1 MILIVAGKPAFAH
14 FNYIKTAMTT
24 TNDNVVWITG
34 ASSGIGKA
42 MAFEW
47 ARLGYKVA
55 LSARRRELLEEIAQ
69 AIRNAG
75 GQAEAV
81 PVDIMDEKSIEH
93 AVRHIINTWGRMDVA
108 VANAGFGV
116 FGSIEKLTTHDWNRQ
131 LQGNVVGL
139 ALTVK
144 YALPHLKQS
153 QGRIGLVGS
162 VGAFLPNP
170 QVGAYG
176 ASKAAVHSI
185 GLTLQVELMGTGV
198 SCTVIHPGF
207 VVSEI
212 ARIDNEGR
220 WHPDRPD
227 PRPAKLMWP
236 TDKAAKVMV
245 KAILKR
251 KRNYIF
257 TTHGRIFVWLQRW
270 FPGVMR
276 TIASKGPRPE

>member
-1 MILIVAGKPAFAH
+1 
-14 FNYIKTAMTT
+14 MTN
-24 TNDNVVWITG
+24 TNKHVVWITG

-47 ARLGYKVA
+47 ARLGYKVV
-55 LSARRRELLEEIAQ
+55 LSARRKELLDTIALEI
-69 AIRNAG
+69 INSG
-75 GQAEAV
+75 GEALVV
-81 PVDIMDEKSIEH
+81 PVDILEEESIDN
-93 AVRHIINTWGRMDVA
+93 AVQNLIENCGRLDIV

-116 FGSIEKLTTHDWNRQ
+116 FGSIDKLTTKDWNRQ

-144 YALPHLKQS
+144 YALPFLKQN

-162 VGAFLPNP
+162 VGAYLPNP
-170 QVGAYG
+170 NVGAYG
-176 ASKAAVHSI
+176 ASKAAVNSV

-198 SCTVIHPGF
+198 SCTTIHPGF

-212 ARIDNEGR
+212 AKVDNEGV
-220 WHPDRPD
+220 WHPERPD
-227 PRPAKLMWP
+227 PRPANLMWL

-245 KAILKR
+245 KAIIKR

-270 FPGVMR
+270 FPSLMR
-276 TIASKGPRPE
+276 KIAAKGPKPE

>member
-1 MILIVAGKPAFAH
+1 MNIE
-14 FNYIKTAMTT
+14 
-24 TNDNVVWITG
+24 NVVWITG

-55 LSARRRELLEEIAQ
+55 ISSRRKELLEKVADEI
-69 AIRNAG
+69 RDSG
-75 GQAEAV
+75 GVALV
-81 PVDIMDEKSIEH
+81 IPCDIMQETNIENSIQQ
-93 AVRHIINTWGRMDVA
+93 IIENWGRLDVV

-116 FGSIEKLTTHDWNRQ
+116 FGSIEKLTAKDWNRQ
-131 LQGNVVGL
+131 LQGNVTGL

-144 YALPHLKQS
+144 YSLPYLKKS
-153 QGRIGLVGS
+153 NGRIGLVGS

-170 QVGAYG
+170 NLGAYG

-185 GLTLQVELMGTGV
+185 GQTLQVELIGTGV
-198 SCTVIHPGF
+198 SCTTMHPGF

-212 ARIDNEGR
+212 TRIDNDGV
-220 WHPDRPD
+220 WHPERTD
-227 PRPAKLMWP
+227 PRPLNLIWP

-257 TTHGRIFVWLQRW
+257 TGHGKAFVWLQRLI
-270 FPGVMR
+270 PGLMR
-276 TIASKGPRPE
+276 LIISKSPKPDS